1 MVVDTTQ
8 VLNVVQTSKEILSE
22 DVLKLIGQT
31 IGGALAV
38 GLPVL
43 YLWIQKKAKTIN
55 WTKEKLDIQSI
66 VNNRI
71 VETRARTGVDRVA
84 IWEFSNSDKTVTGFP
99 FLFITM
105 TFEKTA
111 EYIANI
117 RDKFNKVPASWF
129 APINGLFIPTD
140 VKYGIFYD
148 DGTVILDG
156 ETKSEK
162 DDEIASLLR
171 AYGIMSTA
179 AVKLTNDIS
188 DGLMIINSHIEK
200 LTFTEDELES
210 LFGDAR
216 FIWFNLAQ
224 RPK

>member
-1 MVVDTTQ
+1 MVPVDTTH
-8 VLNVVQTSKEILSE
+8 VSNLVQTSKQILSE

-31 IGGALAV
+31 IGGALTV

-55 WTKEKLDIQSI
+55 WTKEKLDIQAI

-71 VETRARTGVDRVA
+71 VETRARLGVDRVA

-99 FLFITM
+99 FLFVTM

-111 EYIANI
+111 EHIAHI
-117 RDKFNKVPASWF
+117 RDRFNKVPASWF
-129 APINGLFIPTD
+129 APINSKFIPSD
-140 VKYGIFYD
+140 VKYGVVYD
-148 DGTVILDG
+148 DGTIILNG
-156 ETKSEK
+156 KNKEK
-162 DDEIASLLR
+162 DEELGSLLR
-171 AYGIMSTA
+171 AYGLTA
-179 AVKLTNDIS
+179 TVAIKLTGDIS
-188 DGLMIINSHIEK
+188 DGLLIVSSHNEK
-200 LTFTEDELES
+200 LDFTEEELES
-210 LFGDAR
+210 IMGDAR